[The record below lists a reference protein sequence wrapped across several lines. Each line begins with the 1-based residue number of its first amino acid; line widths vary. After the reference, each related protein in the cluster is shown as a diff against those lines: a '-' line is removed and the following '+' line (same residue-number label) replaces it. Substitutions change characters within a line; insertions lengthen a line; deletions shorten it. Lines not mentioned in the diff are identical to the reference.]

1 MFGRIIGPPAH
12 VGLEHETDIWRSFL
26 DDRYG
31 APCVGPTL
39 GDIRQNVAVGQPIQ
53 RPKPHGE
60 PSKRPALPRS
70 ARAQLLP
77 GITNVREDAR
87 PTSGDQIGAA
97 LAHCRRWGPLFL
109 LIFVANT
116 FIATLA
122 WTVVGLFLN

>member
-1 MFGRIIGPPAH
+1 MTGMEHRAS
-12 VGLEHETDIWRSFL
+12 GLPR
-26 DDRYG
+26 
-31 APCVGPTL
+31 

-53 RPKPHGE
+53 GPKPHGE
-60 PSKRPALPRS
+60 PRKRLALPRS

-87 PTSGDQIGAA
+87 PTSNLIGAA

-109 LIFVANT
+109 LILVANT

-122 WTVVGLFLN
+122 WTVIGLFLN